1 MKHQNRF
8 LRIISILLILT
19 LMLTEIRVLDMPVLA
34 EERTESTDKSKK
46 EKEKDKE
53 KTPEELWAEQVKK
66 ERAARKK
73 IPIETNAIDGWP
85 QGPKTYCESG
95 IMIDLDSGAILY
107 SKNAEKA
114 LYPASITKVLT
125 ALVALENCKLDEKV
139 KFSQDSIN
147 ILGNG
152 YASIGMK
159 AGEKITMEDALYGMM
174 LASANEVAYAICE
187 HFGGGD
193 YKAGVAMMNEK
204 AKELGCT
211 NSNFV
216 NPNGMF
222 NKKHHTTVHDMARV
236 AQAAYK
242 SETFQKIINTKQYTI
257 KKTKK
262 SKEDRTFQNHH
273 KMLWQN
279 SEYYY
284 KYCTGGKTG
293 YTSEALNTLI
303 TFAEKDGR
311 RLLCVT
317 MKTRGEDTY
326 KDTKKILNYGFKYF
340 QNLSISENETADIFD
355 KICEGTCVTIP
366 ADASFRDLE
375 YTTDRQ
381 SDNTIQLQY
390 HYHDYDVGNGIAEVS
405 GEKTDEIKIGET
417 FDSGSSKPEG
427 KLEKLLS
434 HVSDF
439 LKQIP
444 ANEKKKYL
452 LTGVSVLIILLI
464 VIRVILSIKRRKKR
478 KKRRRKSRRK
488 RR

>member
-1 MKHQNRF
+1 MKHQNWF
-8 LRIISILLILT
+8 FRIISILLILT
-19 LMLTEIRVLDMPVLA
+19 LMLSEIQLLHTPVFA
-34 EERTESTDKSKK
+34 EERAKSADQSKK
-46 EKEKDKE
+46 KEKDKE
-53 KTPEELWAEQVKK
+53 KTPQELWEEQVKK

-73 IPIETNAIDGWP
+73 IPIETNQIKGWP
-85 QGPKTYCESG
+85 KGPKTYCESG
-95 IMIDLDSGAILY
+95 IMLDLDSGTILY

-125 ALVALENCKLDEKV
+125 ALVALENCELDEKV

-159 AGEKITMEDALYGMM
+159 TGEKITMEDALYGMM

-193 YKAGVAMMNEK
+193 YEKGVAMMNEK

-216 NPNGMF
+216 NPNGIF
-222 NKKHHTTVHDMARV
+222 NKKHRTTVHDMARI
-236 AQAAYK
+236 AQAAYR
-242 SETFQKIINTKQYTI
+242 SETFQKIINTRQYTI

-273 KMLWQN
+273 KMLWPD

-284 KYCTGGKTG
+284 KYCIGGKTG
-293 YTSEALNTLI
+293 YTSEALNTLV

-326 KDTKKILNYGFKYF
+326 KDTKKILNYGFQHF

-355 KICEGTCVTIP
+355 EICEGTCVTIP
-366 ADASFRDLE
+366 ADASFQELE

-381 SDNTIQLQY
+381 NDNTINLRY

-405 GEKTDEIKIGET
+405 GEKTNEIKIGET
-417 FDSGSSKPEG
+417 FDTGSSRPEG

-434 HVSDF
+434 PVSDL

-444 ANEKKKYL
+444 VNEKKKYL
-452 LTGVSVLIILLI
+452 LAGVGILIILLI
-464 VIRVILSIKRRKKR
+464 AIRVILSIRRRKKR